1 MFKRRRP
8 TIQMKTAEQIELMR
22 AAGLLVG
29 RTLELLRDA
38 VKPGITTLDLDTLA
52 ERHIRDNGGIPSF
65 KGYHGFTG
73 TICASINEEIVHGIP
88 RADKVLRD
96 GDVISLDCGA
106 IVEGWHGDAA
116 ITVPVG
122 EIGDGLRTLLDVTEA
137 SLWHGLAAGRAGAH
151 LTDMSHAIEAYIRS
165 QGRYGIVE
173 GYGGHGIGTEM
184 HMDPLIP
191 NHGAAG
197 HGPVLEPGMCFA
209 VEPMVNLGT
218 KETLELDDG
227 WTVVTA
233 DGRSSAH
240 FEHTFAVT
248 PDGPRVLT
256 ALDEGREWF
265 QKLGPAAQNG
275 MDSPS

>member
-1 MFKRRRP
+1 MFRRRRP
-8 TIQMKTAEQIELMR
+8 AIQIKTAEQVELMR

-29 RTLELLRDA
+29 RTLEVLRGA
-38 VKPGITTLDLDTLA
+38 VKPGVTTLDLDTVA
-52 ERHIRDNGGIPSF
+52 EQYIRDHGGVPSF

-73 TICASINEEIVHGIP
+73 TICASVNEEIVHGIP

-96 GDVISLDCGA
+96 GDVVSIDCGA
-106 IVEGWHGDAA
+106 IVEGWHGDSA

-122 EIGDGLRTLLDVTEA
+122 EITEEQATLLEVTEA
-137 SLWHGLAAGRAGAH
+137 SLWHGLAAGLVGAR
-151 LTDMSHAIEAYIRS
+151 LTDMSNAVETYVRERGA
-165 QGRYGIVE
+165 YGIVE

-197 HGPVLEPGMCFA
+197 HGPVLEAGMCFA

-218 KETLELDDG
+218 KETVELDDG

-233 DGRSSAH
+233 DGRHSAH

-248 PDGPRVLT
+248 PAGPRVLT

-265 QKLGPAAQNG
+265 AKLGLDASGGDA
-275 MDSPS
+275 PS